1 MDMETSDSSEL
12 ERTGAAADDAEQARP
27 LQPPA
32 GEQIGDSSVSSQTTG
47 PPSDQGQGDVVPAA
61 ASNNPW
67 PYLHTFFEYSG
78 SNLVKKSVTY
88 QCMLCKP
95 RQVPITAHVSTL
107 HNLKSHVKRAHPS
120 RLLELQDLICLG
132 SRRGQHN
139 SAARERK

>member
-1 MDMETSDSSEL
+1 MDMETSDSSGL
-12 ERTGAAADDAEQARP
+12 ERTGAAADDAEQAGP

-32 GEQIGDSSVSSQTTG
+32 GGQIGDSSAG
-47 PPSDQGQGDVVPAA
+47 PPSDQGQGDAVP

-95 RQVPITAHVSTL
+95 RLVPITAHVSTL
-107 HNLKSHVKRAHPS
+107 YNLKSHVKRAHPN
-120 RLLELQDLICLG
+120 RLLELQDLISQG
-132 SRRGQHN
+132 SRRGQHM